1 LSDILN
7 GLAFRKDPNLLVGIE
22 TSDDAGVYRLTPD
35 IALIQTVDFFTPIVN
50 DPYDFGRVAAANSL
64 SDVYAMGGKP
74 LTAMNIVCFPI
85 REMDKMI
92 LRSILEGGL
101 EIIHRA
107 GAIMVGGH
115 SIEDPELKYGL
126 SVTGIVHPERFLTNA
141 GSRPGDLLVLTK
153 PLGTGI
159 LATALKGRML
169 DEPTARKITEIMA
182 DLNKDAAE
190 VMEDVGVNACTDIT
204 GFGLLGHALEM
215 AKASNVGMRIYADKV
230 PVIPEALTSASVGM
244 VPVGSHLNQKFCAQH
259 LDISSSI
266 NRLLVDIF
274 ADAQTSGGLLIS
286 VPGPKCNELVEKLQD
301 RKTPSANIIGEVLT
315 EPAKVIQIRQ

>member
-1 LSDILN
+1 LTDILN
-7 GLAFRKDPNLLVGIE
+7 GLTFRKDPNLLVGIE
-22 TSDDAGVYRLTPD
+22 TSDDAGVYKITPD

-50 DPYDFGRVAAANSL
+50 DPYDFGRIAAANSL

-74 LTAMNIVCFPI
+74 LTTMNIVCFPI
-85 REMDKMI
+85 KEMDKMI

-101 EIIHRA
+101 EIIHKA

-115 SIEDPELKYGL
+115 SVDDPELKYGL
-126 SVTGIVHPERFLTNA
+126 SVTGIVHPERLLTNA
-141 GSRPGDLLVLTK
+141 GSKPGDFLVLTK

-169 DEPTARKITEIMA
+169 DAPTTRKVTEIMA
-182 DLNKDAAE
+182 ALNKDAAE
-190 VMEDVGVNACTDIT
+190 VMEEVGVNSCTDIT

-215 AKASNVGMRIYADKV
+215 AKASNVGMRIYAAKV
-230 PVIPEALTSASVGM
+230 PVIPEALTFASMGM
-244 VPVGSHLNQKFCAQH
+244 VPVGSHLNQKYCSHH

-266 NRLLVDIF
+266 DPLLVNIF

-286 VPGPKCNELVEKLQD
+286 VPGPKCNDLIQKLQE
-301 RKTPSANIIGEVLT
+301 RITPSANIIGEVVS
-315 EPAKVIQIRQ
+315 EPAKVIQIQ

>member
-1 LSDILN
+1 LTDILN
-7 GLAFRKDPNLLVGIE
+7 GLTFRKDPNLLVGIE
-22 TSDDAGVYRLTPD
+22 TSDDAGVYRITPD

-50 DPYDFGRVAAANSL
+50 DPYDFGRIAAANSL

-85 REMDKMI
+85 KEMDKMI

-101 EIIHRA
+101 EIIHKA

-126 SVTGIVHPERFLTNA
+126 SVTGTVHPDRLLTNA
-141 GSRPGDLLVLTK
+141 GAKPGDRLVLTK
-153 PLGTGI
+153 PLGTGV

-169 DEPTARKITEIMA
+169 DDITTRKVTEIMA
-182 DLNKDAAE
+182 ALNKDAAE
-190 VMEDVGVNACTDIT
+190 VMEGIGVSSCTDIT

-230 PVIPEALTSASVGM
+230 PVIPEALTFASMGM
-244 VPVGSHLNQKFCAQH
+244 VPVGSHLNQKFCSHH
-259 LDISSSI
+259 LDISPSVDQ
-266 NRLLVDIF
+266 LLVNILS
-274 ADAQTSGGLLIS
+274 DAQTSGGLLIS
-286 VPGPKCNELVEKLQD
+286 IPEHRCNELIERLQE
-301 RKTPSANIIGEVLT
+301 RKVPAASIIGEVLS
-315 EPAKVIQIRQ
+315 EPSKVIQIH

>member
-1 LSDILN
+1 
-7 GLAFRKDPNLLVGIE
+7 VGIE

-50 DPYDFGRVAAANSL
+50 EPYDFGRIAAANSL

-85 REMDKMI
+85 KEMDKMV

-101 EIIHRA
+101 EIIHKA
-107 GAIMVGGH
+107 NAIMVGGH
-115 SIEDPELKYGL
+115 SIDDPELKYGL

-141 GSRPGDLLVLTK
+141 GSKSGDFLVLTK

-169 DEPTARKITEIMA
+169 DDQTTRKITEIMA
-182 DLNKDAAE
+182 ALNKEAAE
-190 VMEDVGVNACTDIT
+190 VMEEVGVNSCTDIT

-230 PVIPEALTSASVGM
+230 PVIPEALTFASMGM
-244 VPVGSHLNQKFCAQH
+244 VPVGSHLNQKYCSRH

-266 NRLLVDIF
+266 NPLLVNIF

-286 VPGPKCNELVEKLQD
+286 VPGPKCNDLVQKLRE
-301 RKTPSANIIGEVLT
+301 RKTPSADIIGEVVS
-315 EPAKVIQIRQ
+315 EPAKVIRIL